1 MHLGAQRLDLL
12 VVRDAEVLLLVHHK
26 QAKVLEPDRLAEQR
40 VRADHD
46 VDLSVGEPLLHGFQ
60 LGIRHHA

>member
-12 VVRDAEVLLLVHHK
+12 LVRDAEVLLLVDDE
-26 QAKVLEPDRLAEQR
+26 QAEVLEPDRLAEQR

-46 VDLSVGEPLLHGFQ
+46 VDRAVGESLLHLLQ
-60 LGIRHHA
+60 LGVRDQA